1 MPAELSVAVGERE
14 LREGC
19 RGCFRGS
26 GGPYREGDKRDKDRG
41 FRGGHECHRARIP
54 RLRRHG
60 GADNAAVPGRVV
72 LHMRKGQGRGNT
84 GRGAGD
90 DSAVHHRSGG
100 GAQRS
105 GVLGYG
111 ELHGPRE
118 RQERAGKGNFRHDGE
133 ADKRTRAPRRAGK
146 VRKAGEPRVT
156 RDEFIE
162 GNLPL
167 VHKLANR
174 FRGRGVEYEELYA
187 AGCVGLVKAVDRFE
201 PERGLC
207 FSTYAVPVILGE
219 IRRLFRD
226 GGSVKISRSL
236 KELSVKAARLRDQLS
251 ANGEP
256 RISDIAQALGVTPEE
271 AAEALCAGIPPVSLD
286 HGGEDGEPLPVPSAS
301 GEDALIDRL
310 ALRQCLSELSG
321 EDREILMLRYFRR
334 KTQSETAQ
342 ILGMTQV
349 MVSRR
354 ERKLLKELREQLV

>member
-1 MPAELSVAVGERE
+1 MADLKTNLLGFSMNSPIIGASGTVG
-14 LREGC
+14 
-19 RGCFRGS
+19 
-26 GGPYREGDKRDKDRG
+26 Y
-41 FRGGHECHRARIP
+41 
-54 RLRRHG
+54 
-60 GADNAAVPGRVV
+60 
-72 LHMRKGQGRGNT
+72 
-84 GRGAGD
+84 
-90 DSAVHHRSGG
+90 
-100 GAQRS
+100 
-105 GVLGYG
+105 
-111 ELHGPRE
+111 
-118 RQERAGKGNFRHDGE
+118 
-133 ADKRTRAPRRAGK
+133 
-146 VRKAGEPRVT
+146 
-156 RDEFIE
+156 
-162 GNLPL
+162 
-167 VHKLANR
+167 
-174 FRGRGVEYEELYA
+174 GVEYEELYA

-226 GGSVKISRSL
+226 GGSVKISRRL
-236 KELSVKAARLRDQLS
+236 KELSVKAARVRDQLS

-334 KTQSETAQ
+334 KTQCETAQ

>member
-1 MPAELSVAVGERE
+1 M
-14 LREGC
+14 
-19 RGCFRGS
+19 
-26 GGPYREGDKRDKDRG
+26 
-41 FRGGHECHRARIP
+41 
-54 RLRRHG
+54 
-60 GADNAAVPGRVV
+60 
-72 LHMRKGQGRGNT
+72 
-84 GRGAGD
+84 
-90 DSAVHHRSGG
+90 
-100 GAQRS
+100 
-105 GVLGYG
+105 
-111 ELHGPRE
+111 
-118 RQERAGKGNFRHDGE
+118 
-133 ADKRTRAPRRAGK
+133 
-146 VRKAGEPRVT
+146 T

-236 KELSVKAARLRDQLS
+236 KELSVKAARVRDQLS

-256 RISDIAQALGVTPEE
+256 RISDIAQALGGTPEE

-334 KTQSETAQ
+334 KTQCETAQ

>member
-1 MPAELSVAVGERE
+1 M
-14 LREGC
+14 
-19 RGCFRGS
+19 
-26 GGPYREGDKRDKDRG
+26 
-41 FRGGHECHRARIP
+41 
-54 RLRRHG
+54 
-60 GADNAAVPGRVV
+60 
-72 LHMRKGQGRGNT
+72 
-84 GRGAGD
+84 
-90 DSAVHHRSGG
+90 
-100 GAQRS
+100 
-105 GVLGYG
+105 
-111 ELHGPRE
+111 
-118 RQERAGKGNFRHDGE
+118 
-133 ADKRTRAPRRAGK
+133 
-146 VRKAGEPRVT
+146 T

-201 PERGLC
+201 PERGQC

-334 KTQSETAQ
+334 KTQCETAQ

>member
-1 MPAELSVAVGERE
+1 M
-14 LREGC
+14 
-19 RGCFRGS
+19 
-26 GGPYREGDKRDKDRG
+26 
-41 FRGGHECHRARIP
+41 
-54 RLRRHG
+54 
-60 GADNAAVPGRVV
+60 
-72 LHMRKGQGRGNT
+72 
-84 GRGAGD
+84 
-90 DSAVHHRSGG
+90 
-100 GAQRS
+100 
-105 GVLGYG
+105 
-111 ELHGPRE
+111 
-118 RQERAGKGNFRHDGE
+118 
-133 ADKRTRAPRRAGK
+133 
-146 VRKAGEPRVT
+146 T

-286 HGGEDGEPLPVPSAS
+286 QGGEDGEPLPVPSAS

-334 KTQSETAQ
+334 KTQCETAQ

>member
-1 MPAELSVAVGERE
+1 M
-14 LREGC
+14 
-19 RGCFRGS
+19 
-26 GGPYREGDKRDKDRG
+26 
-41 FRGGHECHRARIP
+41 
-54 RLRRHG
+54 
-60 GADNAAVPGRVV
+60 
-72 LHMRKGQGRGNT
+72 
-84 GRGAGD
+84 
-90 DSAVHHRSGG
+90 
-100 GAQRS
+100 
-105 GVLGYG
+105 
-111 ELHGPRE
+111 
-118 RQERAGKGNFRHDGE
+118 
-133 ADKRTRAPRRAGK
+133 
-146 VRKAGEPRVT
+146 T

-226 GGSVKISRSL
+226 G
-236 KELSVKAARLRDQLS
+236 
-251 ANGEP
+251 
-256 RISDIAQALGVTPEE
+256 
-271 AAEALCAGIPPVSLD
+271 
-286 HGGEDGEPLPVPSAS
+286 EPLPVPSAS

-334 KTQSETAQ
+334 KTQCETAQ

>member
-1 MPAELSVAVGERE
+1 M
-14 LREGC
+14 
-19 RGCFRGS
+19 
-26 GGPYREGDKRDKDRG
+26 
-41 FRGGHECHRARIP
+41 
-54 RLRRHG
+54 
-60 GADNAAVPGRVV
+60 
-72 LHMRKGQGRGNT
+72 
-84 GRGAGD
+84 
-90 DSAVHHRSGG
+90 
-100 GAQRS
+100 
-105 GVLGYG
+105 
-111 ELHGPRE
+111 
-118 RQERAGKGNFRHDGE
+118 
-133 ADKRTRAPRRAGK
+133 
-146 VRKAGEPRVT
+146 T

-301 GEDALIDRL
+301 KEDALIDRL

-334 KTQSETAQ
+334 KTQCETAQ

>member
-1 MPAELSVAVGERE
+1 M
-14 LREGC
+14 
-19 RGCFRGS
+19 
-26 GGPYREGDKRDKDRG
+26 
-41 FRGGHECHRARIP
+41 
-54 RLRRHG
+54 
-60 GADNAAVPGRVV
+60 
-72 LHMRKGQGRGNT
+72 
-84 GRGAGD
+84 
-90 DSAVHHRSGG
+90 
-100 GAQRS
+100 
-105 GVLGYG
+105 
-111 ELHGPRE
+111 
-118 RQERAGKGNFRHDGE
+118 
-133 ADKRTRAPRRAGK
+133 
-146 VRKAGEPRVT
+146 T

-334 KTQSETAQ
+334 ETQCETAQ

>member
-1 MPAELSVAVGERE
+1 M
-14 LREGC
+14 
-19 RGCFRGS
+19 
-26 GGPYREGDKRDKDRG
+26 
-41 FRGGHECHRARIP
+41 
-54 RLRRHG
+54 
-60 GADNAAVPGRVV
+60 
-72 LHMRKGQGRGNT
+72 
-84 GRGAGD
+84 
-90 DSAVHHRSGG
+90 
-100 GAQRS
+100 
-105 GVLGYG
+105 
-111 ELHGPRE
+111 
-118 RQERAGKGNFRHDGE
+118 
-133 ADKRTRAPRRAGK
+133 
-146 VRKAGEPRVT
+146 T

-236 KELSVKAARLRDQLS
+236 KELSVKAARVREELCSRCG
-251 ANGEP
+251 GEP
-256 RISDIAQALGVTPEE
+256 RISDIARELGVSPEE

-301 GEDALIDRL
+301 GEDRLIDRL
-310 ALRQCLSELSG
+310 ALRQCLEGLSG
-321 EDREILMLRYFRR
+321 EDREILILRYFRR
-334 KTQSETAQ
+334 KTQCETAQ
-342 ILGMTQV
+342 LLGMTQV

-354 ERKLLKELREQLV
+354 ERRLLKELREQLV

>member
-1 MPAELSVAVGERE
+1 M
-14 LREGC
+14 
-19 RGCFRGS
+19 
-26 GGPYREGDKRDKDRG
+26 
-41 FRGGHECHRARIP
+41 
-54 RLRRHG
+54 
-60 GADNAAVPGRVV
+60 
-72 LHMRKGQGRGNT
+72 
-84 GRGAGD
+84 
-90 DSAVHHRSGG
+90 
-100 GAQRS
+100 
-105 GVLGYG
+105 
-111 ELHGPRE
+111 
-118 RQERAGKGNFRHDGE
+118 
-133 ADKRTRAPRRAGK
+133 
-146 VRKAGEPRVT
+146 T

-174 FRGRGVEYEELYA
+174 FRGRGVEFEELYA

-321 EDREILMLRYFRR
+321 EDRERLMLRYFRR